1 MSTNLKSRGFTLIEG
16 IITIVLLA
24 IAMITLTSFLFPQ
37 LERSAIPMYQAKS
50 AAIADAVFNEILS
63 RQFDQNS
70 DPLGDSVYRCGEA
83 YPSAVSDAMT
93 TNLCAKELGPD
104 DELEKDQP
112 QYSNDVDD
120 FIGCWGVL
128 SQCETHQGVEYRAIK
143 DKESSLVGLIPGV
156 SRSEYK
162 HIAVIVNVNYVD
174 NSHGQFKLVSAP
186 KAAAELVPLKQISVT
201 VDAGRYGS
209 YQYKALRGNY

>member
-83 YPSAVSDAMT
+83 YPSAVSGAMT
-93 TNLCAKELGPD
+93 TNLCSKVLGPD
-104 DELEKDQP
+104 DELEKAQP

-120 FIGCWGVL
+120 FIGCWGGTKPV
-128 SQCETHQGVEYRAIK
+128 
-143 DKESSLVGLIPGV
+143 
-156 SRSEYK
+156 
-162 HIAVIVNVNYVD
+162 
-174 NSHGQFKLVSAP
+174 
-186 KAAAELVPLKQISVT
+186 
-201 VDAGRYGS
+201 
-209 YQYKALRGNY
+209 